1 MVYIELTTLSKDGR
15 VQLFFLLR
23 LFIIRKQSILFN
35 FFNHSKKLITFVLKN
50 IVHFPSIISFIF
62 SVNDCL
68 VKSLALIG
76 HYDHYLKVCR

>member
-15 VQLFFLLR
+15 VQLFFYYVCS
-23 LFIIRKQSILFN
+23 LFVNNPFCSI

>member
-1 MVYIELTTLSKDGR
+1 MVYLELTTLSKDGR
-15 VQLFFLLR
+15 VRLFSLR
-23 LFIIRKQSILFN
+23 LFIIREQSISFN

-50 IVHFPSIISFIF
+50 IVHGKSIISLIF

-76 HYDHYLKVCR
+76 SIKSFI